1 MELSLAAW
9 TNDLMAPP
17 FAGYIFVGHCGAGHA
32 SWILLGARVQWPV
45 SSGRARIVFRNRS
58 RIYNHH
64 MNAITMTPSCAFNCA
79 QCAYRRTH
87 IIAHTE
93 HTRTHRRRKLH
104 GRFLHGRLLF
114 FSRDIQISPR
124 IFTPAY
130 MNMYSNG
137 TLV

>member
-1 MELSLAAW
+1 
-9 TNDLMAPP
+9 
-17 FAGYIFVGHCGAGHA
+17 
-32 SWILLGARVQWPV
+32 
-45 SSGRARIVFRNRS
+45 
-58 RIYNHH
+58 

-93 HTRTHRRRKLH
+93 HIDVANCTVVFCTVVY
-104 GRFLHGRLLF
+104 FLF